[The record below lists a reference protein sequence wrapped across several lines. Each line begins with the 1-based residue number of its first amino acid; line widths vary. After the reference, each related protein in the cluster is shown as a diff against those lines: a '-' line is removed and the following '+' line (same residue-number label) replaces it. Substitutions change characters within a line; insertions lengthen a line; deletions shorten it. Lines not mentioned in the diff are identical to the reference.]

1 MTAVDSDPTPAHGIE
16 RPPVVTFECWV
27 LAGLS
32 ELDSFTTSDEEVA
45 VEWAQSRLSP
55 IVTQVTIEACAGDP
69 GTFAIRHFHDD
80 GSDTG
85 WSCWLEGDKVTTR
98 DLDVL
103 FAWPPRVFTEGAS

>member
-1 MTAVDSDPTPAHGIE
+1 M
-16 RPPVVTFECWV
+16 V

-32 ELDSFTTSDEEVA
+32 ELDSFTTSDEDAA

-55 IVTQVTIEACAGDP
+55 IVTQVTIEASADDP

-80 GSDTG
+80 GTDTG

-98 DLDVL
+98 NLDVL
-103 FAWPPRVFTEGAS
+103 FARAPRVFTERVS